1 MRATVFESI
10 SLKGLRLA
18 HLRQL
23 QCYVHMVGEDEKTEW
38 YYGDIEHFSAR
49 HKDLLEWID
58 RAVEYAESE
67 GVKLPGIKKRD
78 KGDS

>member
-1 MRATVFESI
+1 MATVFEEI

-23 QCYVHMVGEDEKTEW
+23 QSYIEHREIDGW
-38 YYGDIEHFSAR
+38 YYGNKKQFEQR
-49 HKDLLEWID
+49 HDDLSNWID

-67 GVKLPGIKKRD
+67 GVKMPK
-78 KGDS
+78 

>member
-1 MRATVFESI
+1 MATVFESI

-23 QCYVHMVGEDEKTEW
+23 QAYVHMVGKDEKTEW
-38 YYGDIEHFSAR
+38 YYGDIGYFSTR

-67 GVKLPGIKKRD
+67 GVKMPK
-78 KGDS
+78 